1 MNSAGGAPPWADVP
15 DVDARAAKR
24 PVADHADRPAA
35 GPAAGSVPQAADGAK
50 TWWLAAQPAE
60 GTAGDGGPALL
71 VMSGPGRQRRIPI
84 PPGGLVLGRDHRL
97 GSPLST
103 DTLVS
108 REHASVRLCDDGSV
122 EVTDLSSTNG
132 TFLNAA
138 KITAPTRM
146 EAHDVL
152 RVGDVE
158 LRLALARSGAPGR
171 QDTVVGRRGQPDS
184 SVSGPGPGAED
195 LLARARDLYELH
207 RYEEARLVF
216 LELASVPGAA
226 AEAQYGLAM
235 ISLSLGDP
243 AAAEAQL
250 QHAAG
255 LDPAHA
261 NALYELGALREQAHQ
276 IADAIAYYRRAVRVS
291 PHHVSALAALGR
303 LDTHISPPPPSS
315 DQPAHGHPGPLPP
328 PNLSAD
334 GIPSVYQFLLED
346 PTPISQQT
354 VQLIHRV
361 ECEARPRYAAYVGR
375 YFARTLRVTVILAI
389 VLVLI
394 NVVSSMLRAH
404 SSSGSPAASTVSR
417 IDAVLGVCIVVL
429 PVCLAVIGY
438 IRVKCT
444 YIRIQKGRLQIEKG
458 VFHKHLN
465 NIDFWRVHNIDLD
478 RRLINRLTGDGT
490 LVFSLTFGILPENY
504 QRRRRRTKPN
514 QVVEVCGIA
523 QDAKLAELHQDLLN
537 LTFLLRGNPTVKG
550 IIQ

>member
-1 MNSAGGAPPWADVP
+1 MPTAQRQVPLPEASREQPMARKPGGSRHSLPNGLP
-15 DVDARAAKR
+15 
-24 PVADHADRPAA
+24 
-35 GPAAGSVPQAADGAK
+35 G
-50 TWWLAAQPAE
+50 TE
-60 GTAGDGGPALL
+60 GRALL

-97 GSPLST
+97 GPPLST

-132 TFLNAA
+132 TFVNAA

-146 EAHDVL
+146 EAGDAL
-152 RVGDVE
+152 RVGGVE

-171 QDTVVGRRGQPDS
+171 QDAVAGRRGQPDS
-184 SVSGPGPGAED
+184 SVSGPGAGAED
-195 LLARARDLYELH
+195 LLARARDLYERH

-216 LELASVPGAA
+216 LELANVPGAA

-243 AAAEAQL
+243 AAAEGQL

-261 NALYELGALREQAHQ
+261 NALYELGALREQAYQ
-276 IADAIAYYRRAVRVS
+276 IADAIAYYRRAVGVS

-303 LDTHISPPPPSS
+303 LDTHTSPPPRSS
-315 DQPAHGHPGPLPP
+315 DQPAHGRPGPLPP
-328 PNLSAD
+328 PPAPNLSAD

-375 YFARTLRVTVILAI
+375 YFARTLGVTVILAI

-394 NVVSSMLRAH
+394 NVVSSVLRAH
-404 SSSGSPAASTVSR
+404 SSSGSPAASTVSQ

-444 YIRIQKGRLQIEKG
+444 YIRIQKARLQIEKG
-458 VFHKHLN
+458 VFRKHLN

-478 RRLINRLTGDGT
+478 RLLINRLTGDGT
-490 LVFSLTFGILPENY
+490 LVFSLTFSILPENY
-504 QRRRRRTKPN
+504 QRRRKRAKPN

-523 QDAKLAELHQDLLN
+523 QDAELAELHQDL
-537 LTFLLRGNPTVKG
+537 
-550 IIQ
+550 